1 MVIPREDDRMPGDD
15 PIDLED
21 LVEFTDNPEPRC
33 ACVLLLDTSGS
44 MHGPPIE
51 ALNEGIR
58 TFRDE
63 LEGDSLASLRV
74 ETAVVSFDSSVKLV
88 QDFATVD
95 SLTMPNLR
103 ADGGTAMASGVN
115 FAIDR
120 VEERKQSYREAGIQ
134 YYRPWIVLITDGS
147 STDRRQQLYAVTDRV
162 RRAEEANQLAF
173 FAIGVKG
180 ANMAELNRLAPRGAM
195 PLDGLAFREFFV
207 WLSSSMTR
215 VSSSRVDDEINLP
228 DVSGWAKL

>member
-1 MVIPREDDRMPGDD
+1 MIPRDDDRMPGGDD
-15 PIDLED
+15 PNLED
-21 LVEFTDNPEPRC
+21 LVEFTNNPEPRC

-44 MHGPPIE
+44 MHGPPIQ

-58 TFRDE
+58 AFKTE

-74 ETAVVSFDSSVKLV
+74 ETAIVSFDSSVQLV

-95 SLTMPNLR
+95 ALATPELDARGATS
-103 ADGGTAMASGVN
+103 TATAVN

-120 VEERKQSYREAGIQ
+120 VEERKQSYRDAGVP
-134 YYRPWIVLITDGS
+134 YYRPWIVLITDGA
-147 STDRRQQLYAVTDRV
+147 STESRQEMDAASERV
-162 RRAEEANQLAF
+162 RQAEEAKQLAF
-173 FAIGVKG
+173 FSVGVQG
-180 ANMAELNRLAPRGAM
+180 ADMEELDRMGTRGAL
-195 PLDGLAFREFFV
+195 PLDGMAFREFFV

-215 VSSSRVDDEINLP
+215 VSSSRVDDEIELP

>member
-1 MVIPREDDRMPGDD
+1 MVIPREDDRIPGAD
-15 PIDLED
+15 PVGLED

-44 MHGPPIE
+44 MMGPPIR

-58 TFRDE
+58 TFKAE
-63 LEGDSLASLRV
+63 LEGDPLASLRV
-74 ETAVVSFDSSVKLV
+74 ETAVVRFASSVKLV

-95 SLTMPNLR
+95 SLTVPKLR
-103 ADGGTAMASGVN
+103 AWGGTAMASGVN
-115 FAIDR
+115 VAIDK

-147 STDRRQQLYAVTDRV
+147 STDHRQQMSAVTERV
-162 RRAEEANQLAF
+162 RQAEEAKQLAF
-173 FAIGVKG
+173 FAVGVEG
-180 ANMAELNRLAPRGAM
+180 ADMAELNRLAPRGAM

-215 VSSSRVDDEINLP
+215 VSSSRVDDEISLP
-228 DVSGWAKL
+228 DPSGWAKL